1 MIIQATKK
9 LSVFLGAE
17 LTPPPSDH
25 SHISCWH
32 GNLLLINRRKTLIL
46 THNPSRYT
54 VLIHGLTKRDLPT
67 LPKRI
72 IERISAQ
79 LSFDGLTDTQTAS
92 LLAQIGSS
100 LTFTKTS
107 SRHVL
112 GSMNDMALLIE
123 RSLEHRPFC
132 ERAVS
137 SMLNKTPYQIE
148 GVYEYPKDKISELL
162 GVVVSQVDEVIVD
175 EVDEALEL
183 DEVLG
188 NDEDE

>member
-17 LTPPPSDH
+17 LTPAPADH
-25 SHISCWH
+25 NHISCWH

-46 THNPSRYT
+46 THNLSRYT
-54 VLIHGLTKRDLPT
+54 ILIHGVTKRDLPA
-67 LPKRI
+67 LPERI

-79 LSFDGLTDTQTAS
+79 LPLDGLTNMQPAL

-112 GSMNDMALLIE
+112 GSMNDMASLIE
-123 RSLEHRPFC
+123 RSLEHRSFC
-132 ERAVS
+132 ERANS
-137 SMLNKTPYQIE
+137 SMLNKTPFQIE
-148 GVYEYPKDKISELL
+148 GVYEYPKDKLSELL
-162 GVVVSQVDEVIVD
+162 SAFTEH
-175 EVDEALEL
+175 
-183 DEVLG
+183 
-188 NDEDE
+188 